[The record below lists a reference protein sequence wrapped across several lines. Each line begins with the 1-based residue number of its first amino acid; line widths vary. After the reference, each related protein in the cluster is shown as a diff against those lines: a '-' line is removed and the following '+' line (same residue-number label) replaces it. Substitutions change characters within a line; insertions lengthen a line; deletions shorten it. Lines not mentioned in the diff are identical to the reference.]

1 MTSNSINI
9 HTYAYG
15 AAMANVKNYSYEQST
30 AANHKH
36 QGNQLIELL
45 VGTNI
50 ISQLPRVLAN

>member
-1 MTSNSINI
+1 MTSNGINI

-15 AAMANVKNYSYEQST
+15 AAMDNVKNYSHEHST

-36 QGNQLIELL
+36 QGTQLIEPQ

-50 ISQLPRVLAN
+50 VSQLPRVLAD